1 MNDRDYET
9 LRKAALEIKPGE
21 LRLVEKGLY
30 GMPYSGNI
38 FDKSLAGVQGEAGYE
53 RVETGV
59 AVKRGQAGEPAVG
72 VQINWI
78 DDVFGARRGRKETV
92 EEIVFLRSR
101 FEWGHLSKLP
111 SDASIKYAS
120 MDFSFFNETVE
131 VSQNLYSRG
140 VNIDALWRTIGEKR
154 KKGEVKATELEPA
167 TEMEKEGGLEPLMR
181 SINGVLHWMV
191 RTRPSR
197 HVWADKLS
205 CHSTRPCRRVVRV
218 ASLPVLLL
226 GLLEHLLV
234 CHQHLERL
242 AYLSDGV
249 GPQWPLGLD
258 KADDLPNHWRL
269 GTPGSDHSA
278 CLEVKLRPTI
288 GVRDGALNDFAPLHG
303 SLQDRGVVA
312 DTDDRAVFIRSDEE
326 VETTNS
332 HGDGLTR
339 GDF

>member
-1 MNDRDYET
+1 MEKVVVTHSRKFTRKQPKHPCIKQQMRRPNDRSLQT
-9 LRKAALEIKPGE
+9 SLPFWWPKP
-21 LRLVEKGLY
+21 K
-30 GMPYSGNI
+30 
-38 FDKSLAGVQGEAGYE
+38 E
-53 RVETGV
+53 RY
-59 AVKRGQAGEPAVG
+59 A
-72 VQINWI
+72 
-78 DDVFGARRGRKETV
+78 
-92 EEIVFLRSR
+92 
-101 FEWGHLSKLP
+101 HLSTYTLFLP
-111 SDASIKYAS
+111 TPTTEQSGCQRLRICILILLSI
-120 MDFSFFNETVE
+120 VGI
-131 VSQNLYSRG
+131 VIL
-140 VNIDALWRTIGEKR
+140 ALC
-154 KKGEVKATELEPA
+154 VQQ
-167 TEMEKEGGLEPLMR
+167 
-181 SINGVLHWMV
+181 
-191 RTRPSR
+191 
-197 HVWADKLS
+197 
-205 CHSTRPCRRVVRV
+205 
-218 ASLPVLLL
+218 SLPVLLL